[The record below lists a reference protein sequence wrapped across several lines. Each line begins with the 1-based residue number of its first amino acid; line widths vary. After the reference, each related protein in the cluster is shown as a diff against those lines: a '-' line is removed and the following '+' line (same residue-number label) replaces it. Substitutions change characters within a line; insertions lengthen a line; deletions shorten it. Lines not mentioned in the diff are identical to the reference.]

1 MPESIMRKVDGNG
14 QTREILGNGGSYT
27 ARVLDVDGSVVA
39 SQDVGTMNE
48 AIAILETLQA
58 PEPVAEEV
66 AEEPKHQSLWP
77 KRWQKR
83 PRVQAP
89 EPVAEEVAEVAEAT
103 E

>member
-1 MPESIMRKVDGNG
+1 MPESIMKKVDGNG
-14 QTREILGNGGSYT
+14 QTKEILGNGGSYT

-66 AEEPKHQSLWP
+66 AEEPKSPSTRARGRRSGRSGRSHGV
-77 KRWQKR
+77 KGK
-83 PRVQAP
+83 
-89 EPVAEEVAEVAEAT
+89 
-103 E
+103 